1 MAKTHR
7 LDDLLTEAV
16 QDLAAAARLTTV
28 RLAKIV
34 DRVDDPALRATFDE
48 VVAAA
53 HQQVAALEASGR
65 GEGGPEN
72 LWMAGILD
80 DAKRD
85 ARSNAR
91 GPVRDTALLG
101 AVRKGLAAT
110 TVSYD
115 TAVALAHSSA
125 PLARMLRAQRTR
137 VRALDKTL
145 SAALARIVAADQL

>member
-16 QDLAAAARLTTV
+16 QDLAAAARLTV
-28 RLAKIV
+28 ARWPRIADKA
-34 DRVDDPALRATFDE
+34 DDTALRDSFDA
-48 VVAAA
+48 VTAAA
-53 HQQVAALEASGR
+53 REQVEALEASGR

-91 GPVRDTALLG
+91 GPVRDTALIG

-110 TVSYD
+110 IVSYG
-115 TAVALAHSSA
+115 TALALAKGNA

-137 VRALDKTL
+137 VRALDRTL
-145 SAALARIVAADQL
+145 RDALTQVASADQ

>member
-1 MAKTHR
+1 
-7 LDDLLTEAV
+7 
-16 QDLAAAARLTTV
+16 
-28 RLAKIV
+28 
-34 DRVDDPALRATFDE
+34 
-48 VVAAA
+48 
-53 HQQVAALEASGR
+53 
-65 GEGGPEN
+65 
-72 LWMAGILD
+72 MAGILD